1 MALSI
6 SKEFGFS
13 ASHVLEGLPPD
24 HKCRRLHG
32 HSYRVRV
39 ELTGDVDQ
47 VGFIMDYG
55 ELDWVRDLIASRL
68 DHRHLND
75 VLDVNP
81 TAENIASWLT
91 GEIAAW
97 LERRPER
104 ERVRSLSVAVS
115 ETLVTWATSSVD
127 LTS

>member
-1 MALSI
+1 MTLSI

-24 HKCRRLHG
+24 HKCTRLHG
-32 HSYRVRV
+32 HSYRVRI
-39 ELTGDVDQ
+39 ELTGDVDE

-55 ELDWVRDLIASRL
+55 ELDWARDLIATRL
-68 DHRHLND
+68 DHRHLNE

-81 TAENIASWLT
+81 TAENIASWIT
-91 GEIAAW
+91 SETAAW

-104 ERVRSLSVAVS
+104 KRIRSLSVAVS
-115 ETLVTWATSSVD
+115 ETLATWATSSVD
-127 LTS
+127 LKP